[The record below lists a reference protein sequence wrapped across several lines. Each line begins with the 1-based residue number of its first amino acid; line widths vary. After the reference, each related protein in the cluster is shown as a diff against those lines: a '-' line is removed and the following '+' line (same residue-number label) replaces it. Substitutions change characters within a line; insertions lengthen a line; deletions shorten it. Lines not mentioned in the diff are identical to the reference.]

1 MNSQIPYFFDRRVK
15 DRNRALIHVCFGQS
29 WWLSDGYILNA
40 LKQKKKKNNKKRS
53 SATDEYGLKVDILVY
68 LLAVTS

>member
-1 MNSQIPYFFDRRVK
+1 MNSQIPYFFDRSVK

-29 WWLSDGYILNA
+29 WWLSDWYILNA
-40 LKQKKKKNNKKRS
+40 LKQKKKNKKRS
-53 SATDEYGLKVDILVY
+53 SAPDEYGLQVDILVY